1 MVQTRL
7 PDADSGAEEISND
20 KWCVKITENWVDVFM
35 SIIFT
40 VFVRRFIEK
49 NQDDNTPEEERE
61 KQRKQDELEFARK

>member
-1 MVQTRL
+1 
-7 PDADSGAEEISND
+7 
-20 KWCVKITENWVDVFM
+20 M
-35 SIIFT
+35 SIIST